1 MLSNLEW
8 NISKEN
14 QAPTQKLERPNR
26 KIEKMFDLGQD
37 LVPPAHL
44 RVPWSDFS
52 EDLNRI
58 KTNEEQL
65 HYVFVLFYA

>member
-44 RVPWSDFS
+44 RVP
-52 EDLNRI
+52 
-58 KTNEEQL
+58 
-65 HYVFVLFYA
+65 